1 MPLCLLIQSL
11 PNAWQVT
18 ALVKGMLV
26 LNPALKAPY
35 AEPNASCETRKTSKR
50 WTAIGIV
57 YKVCIRQWAYG
68 HVLVT
73 HVRVA
78 DLQPRMG

>member
-1 MPLCLLIQSL
+1 M
-11 PNAWQVT
+11 QVT

-35 AEPNASCETRKTSKR
+35 AEPYASCETRKTSKR

-57 YKVCIRQWAYG
+57 YKVCIRQ
-68 HVLVT
+68 
-73 HVRVA
+73 
-78 DLQPRMG
+78 